1 MLQQPPFM
9 VHVLQMELFLIS
21 TKKGKSGKAQISL
34 KADWGSN
41 DFAMDYRPVMGGEER
56 REYIY
61 NGLILYQQRKT
72 S

>member
-1 MLQQPPFM
+1 MLQPPPFM
-9 VHVLQMELFLIS
+9 VHVLQMELVFNLPPR
-21 TKKGKSGKAQISL
+21 KEKAEKPQISL

-61 NGLILYQQRKT
+61 NGSIL
-72 S
+72 